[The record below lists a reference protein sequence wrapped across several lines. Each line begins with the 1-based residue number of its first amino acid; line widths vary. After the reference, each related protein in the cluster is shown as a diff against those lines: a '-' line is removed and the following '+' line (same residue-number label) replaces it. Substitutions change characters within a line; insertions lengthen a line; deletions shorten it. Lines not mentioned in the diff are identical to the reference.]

1 LCSLDELQN
10 ASLDEINS
18 IDNIGPVVS
27 QSVYNYFREKDNLKF
42 IEKLFKNGV
51 SVQPYN
57 LPALSADRQ
66 LTTYKLAGKTFVIT
80 GTLAS
85 MSRDEA
91 KQKIRDLGGKVSEA
105 VSKLTTYVVAGKE
118 PGYKL
123 TKAQSLGVK
132 VLTESEFIQL
142 ISP

>member
-1 LCSLDELQN
+1 LDKLQN

-85 MSRDEA
+85 MSREEA
-91 KQKIRDLGGKVSEA
+91 KQKVRDLGGKVSEA

-118 PGYKL
+118 PGSKL
-123 TKAQSLGVK
+123 TKAESLGVK
-132 VLTESEFIQL
+132 VLTENEFL
-142 ISP
+142 GFLTTK